1 MVVKVVEEVE
11 MVVQIVLADRRSL
24 DLMGLVPQKILDV
37 VVKSHRW
44 VKPLN
49 EKSRVKLF
57 VFELMI

>member
-1 MVVKVVEEVE
+1 MVDEIEV
-11 MVVQIVLADRRSL
+11 VVQIVLADRRSL
-24 DLMGLVPQKILDV
+24 DLMGLVPQKVLHLV
-37 VVKSHRW
+37 VESHRW